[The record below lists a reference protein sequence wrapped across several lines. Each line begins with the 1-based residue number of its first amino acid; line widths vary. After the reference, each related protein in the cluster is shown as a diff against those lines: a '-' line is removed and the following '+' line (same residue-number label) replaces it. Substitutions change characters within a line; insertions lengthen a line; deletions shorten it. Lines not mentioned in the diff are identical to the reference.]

1 MPIISLKNLKRN
13 KSSQKI
19 NSVLRHTEQVKRPD
33 LATLLFGLLIF
44 IVIVFYYGPDV
55 PITIGV
61 ILLLVSMFSLELLF
75 FKTFHPEILK
85 EPGKVILMEIVVI
98 LMLSFIIL
106 IETSNNLSSY
116 FFPIGSAAILLTI
129 LTTPFAAAMNVFAI
143 AVLAGVFGNFSM
155 DCFLVAV
162 IAGLAGIYSARD
174 IRNRRDLNKCGLLL
188 LIANIFSIS
197 AVSLIKNVSIFQL
210 GTNIVWGAGNVIISV
225 IIASGLL
232 PVFESLF
239 GITTNI
245 RLLEI
250 GDFNNPLLKRL
261 MLEAPGTYHHSLMV
275 GNLAENACE
284 KIGANSLLARIGAY
298 YHDIGKL
305 KNPQYF
311 IENQLH
317 SGDKHK
323 SLKPNISVIIL
334 KRHIKD
340 GLALAEEYKLDKVIR
355 DIIQQHHGNTLM
367 EFFYNKVLEEVKDKK
382 QIDEK
387 EFRYPGPRPRT
398 KEAGVLMLADSV
410 EAACRTLAEP
420 TFSRISGLVRKIITN
435 KFIDQQLDNC
445 DITLANLEEI
455 QKSFT
460 NTLSSIYH
468 SRIEYPEDKEEKA
481 VE

>member
-1 MPIISLKNLKRN
+1 MPIIDLKKLTEYR
-13 KSSQKI
+13 KI
-19 NSVLRHTEQVKRPD
+19 ELSHLVNI
-33 LATLLFGLLIF
+33 LFGLLIF
-44 IVIVFYYGPDV
+44 SAIVFYSGLDLPGIIGV
-55 PITIGV
+55 VLLIGSMFFGEFLFFRAFHPQIFKQPSRIVLMKITI
-61 ILLLVSMFSLELLF
+61 
-75 FKTFHPEILK
+75 
-85 EPGKVILMEIVVI
+85 I
-98 LMLSFIIL
+98 LMLLLIVL
-106 IETSNNLSSY
+106 IETTESLSGY

-129 LTTPFAAAMNVFAI
+129 LTSPFTAMINVFAI
-143 AVLAGVFGNFSM
+143 SILAGIIGDFSLGF
-155 DCFLVAV
+155 FLVSVAG
-162 IAGLAGIYSARD
+162 GLAGIYSARSV
-174 IRNRRDLNKCGLLL
+174 RNRRDLNKCGLII
-188 LIANIFSIS
+188 LIANIITIS
-197 AVSLIKNVSIFQL
+197 ALSLVENAGVFQT
-210 GTNIVWGAGNVIISV
+210 GINIAWGAGNALISV
-225 IIASGLL
+225 IIASGML
-232 PVFESLF
+232 PIFESLF

-250 GDFNNPLLKRL
+250 GDFNHPLLKRL

-311 IENQLH
+311 IENHMQI
-317 SGDKHK
+317 SDKHK
-323 SLKPNISVIIL
+323 NLKPNISALIL

-340 GLALAEEYKLDKVIR
+340 GITMAEEYKLDRVIR
-355 DIIQQHHGNTLM
+355 DIIQQHHGITLI
-367 EFFYNKVLEEVKDKK
+367 EYFYKKVLEKAKDKK
-382 QIDEK
+382 EIDED

-410 EAACRTLAEP
+410 EAACRTLDEP
-420 TFSRISGLVRKIITN
+420 TFSRISGLVRKIVTN
-435 KFIDQQLDNC
+435 KFIDQQLNNC

-468 SRIEYPEDKEEKA
+468 SRIEYPEDKEETA